1 MLTYLK
7 KGIISLLT
15 YFIVFAGIVWTLVS
29 ILFFLLPVVTVY
41 ILCKLIDPKY
51 KIIANE
57 G

>member
-29 ILFFLLPVVTVY
+29 ILFFLLPVVTIY